1 MGATANFLAA
11 DLGASNGRVLLGRWN
26 GERFDVEELH
36 RFANGPTTV
45 LDRMHWDVLTLWSE
59 LKLGLARYAG
69 QYSAPLSGIGV
80 DTWGVDYGLFDKA
93 GRLLG
98 NPVHYRDARTSG
110 MLEHALAMGPRRDI

>member
-45 LDRMHWDVLTLWSE
+45 LDRMYWNVLTLWSE
-59 LKLGLARYAG
+59 
-69 QYSAPLSGIGV
+69 
-80 DTWGVDYGLFDKA
+80 
-93 GRLLG
+93 
-98 NPVHYRDARTSG
+98 
-110 MLEHALAMGPRRDI
+110 

>member
-45 LDRMHWDVLTLWSE
+45 LDRMYWDVLTL
-59 LKLGLARYAG
+59 
-69 QYSAPLSGIGV
+69 
-80 DTWGVDYGLFDKA
+80 
-93 GRLLG
+93 
-98 NPVHYRDARTSG
+98 
-110 MLEHALAMGPRRDI
+110 